1 MRLVMFA
8 LLSTISASALAD
20 MHEDQAERACESAAR
35 AFYTVAEAAHGHVS
49 AVDTPDARDAY
60 LSGFA
65 HEWNR
70 YLTNDTAPAPTASLR
85 PWLLDAWAH
94 GVSMLHTMGD
104 VKAMYEVIGKQWVLD
119 GEDELNRHCMY
130 ALGKLDGEGRLLK
143 VLGMV
148 PASSVSSSA
157 SQTPRS
163 GHH

>member
-1 MRLVMFA
+1 MRLMMFA

-35 AFYTVAEAAHGHVS
+35 SFYTVAEAAHGHIS
-49 AVDTPDARDAY
+49 AVDTPAARDAY

-65 HEWNR
+65 HEWTR
-70 YLTNDTAPAPTASLR
+70 YLANDATPAPTASLR
-85 PWLLDAWAH
+85 PWLLDAWAR

-130 ALGKLDGEGRLLK
+130 SLGKLDGEGRLLK
-143 VLGMV
+143 VLGIA
-148 PASSVSSSA
+148 PAGATSSQALSVS
-157 SQTPRS
+157 RS
-163 GHH
+163 KRH